1 MSAKI
6 YQPQDR
12 QGNDLFPQTLTSAVF
27 DPETGASIKAI
38 VEAAVRDLLGKMGD
52 LSDLQTAIKSSLVD
66 AINEARQTGGGGGG
80 GGSVVVVDNLN
91 SDSATAALS
100 ANQGKVLKEMIP
112 AAVTEA
118 IVSGWGFTK
127 NTGTYSKPSGG
138 IPKSD
143 LASAVQ
149 TSLGK
154 ADSALQSESEPAFN
168 ASAAK
173 NITSENISSWN
184 NKGSYSKPSGGIPKT
199 DLAQAVQDSLGKADS
214 ALQSVPATYR
224 TAADQDTIDAGK
236 AAKIRKGLAYPD
248 SGFVAGIFYSLGSI
262 SGSHSWALQ
271 ASTDEYAEYMI
282 SFTAGS
288 PAPTIS
294 WPAGIS
300 WAGGSAPEIKAGK
313 SYQISILDNL
323 AIAAEF

>member
-27 DPETGASIKAI
+27 DPESGASVKAI
-38 VEAAVRDLLGKMGD
+38 VEAAVRDILGKMGD
-52 LSDLQTAIKSSLVD
+52 LSDLQTAIKTSLVD

-80 GGSVVVVDNLN
+80 GGSVVIVDNLN

-118 IVSGWGFTK
+118 IVSSWGFTK

-154 ADSALQSESEPAFN
+154 ADSALQS
-168 ASAAK
+168 
-173 NITSENISSWN
+173 
-184 NKGSYSKPSGGIPKT
+184 
-199 DLAQAVQDSLGKADS
+199 
-214 ALQSVPATYR
+214 VPATYR
-224 TAADQDTIDAGK
+224 TAADQDIIDAGK

-248 SGFVAGIFYSLGSI
+248 AGFVAGFFYSLGSI

-294 WPAGIS
+294 WPAGIK
-300 WAGGSAPEIKAGK
+300 WAGESAPEIKAGK

>member
-1 MSAKI
+1 MSSYI
-6 YQPQDR
+6 YQAQDR
-12 QGNDLFPQTLTSAVF
+12 EKNNIFPQTLTTAVF

-38 VEAAVRDLLGKMGD
+38 VEAAVREILGKMGD

-80 GGSVVVVDNLN
+80 GGSVVIVDNLN
-91 SDSATAALS
+91 SDSAIAALS
-100 ANQGKVLKEMIP
+100 AKQGKVLKEMIP

-118 IVSGWGFTK
+118 IVSSWGFTK

-138 IPKSD
+138 IPETD

-149 TSLGK
+149 T
-154 ADSALQSESEPAFN
+154 
-168 ASAAK
+168 
-173 NITSENISSWN
+173 
-184 NKGSYSKPSGGIPKT
+184 
-199 DLAQAVQDSLGKADS
+199 SLGKADS

-224 TAADQDTIDAGK
+224 TAANQDTIDAGK

-248 SGFVAGIFYSLGSI
+248 AGFVAGIFYSLGSI

-271 ASTDEYAEYMI
+271 ASTDDYAEYMI

-300 WAGGSAPEIKAGK
+300 WMGGSAPEIKANK
-313 SYQISILDNL
+313 KYQLSILDNL
-323 AIAAEF
+323 AVIAEF